1 MARVTVEDCIEKV
14 ENRFDLV
21 LLAAQRARQ
30 LSSGMVTELSRD
42 DDKNPVIAL
51 REIADEAISPD
62 ELKKVLINNTQR
74 FVQADNPFGKDDD
87 DEESLLKELEK
98 EMELSSDSTDEE
110 ADFSEE
116 TTAESFDDDF
126 AKALEALAD
135 QLPDDLEDSADIKF
149 DE

>member
-30 LSSGMVTELSRD
+30 LSSGSVTTLSRD
-42 DDKNPVIAL
+42 NDKNPVIAL
-51 REIADEAISPD
+51 REIAETAVSPE
-62 ELKKVLINNTQR
+62 ELEQLLINNTQR

-98 EMELSSDSTDEE
+98 EMDLSSDSEVTDEG
-110 ADFSEE
+110 
-116 TTAESFDDDF
+116 FDDDF

-135 QLPDDLEDSADIKF
+135 QLPDDMEDDSDVSFEK
-149 DE
+149 

>member
-30 LSSGMVTELSRD
+30 LSSGTVTTLSRD
-42 DDKNPVIAL
+42 NDKNPVIAL
-51 REIADEAISPD
+51 REIAETAVSPE
-62 ELKKVLINNTQR
+62 ELEQLLINNTQR

-98 EMELSSDSTDEE
+98 EMDLSSDSEVSDEG
-110 ADFSEE
+110 
-116 TTAESFDDDF
+116 FDDDF

-135 QLPDDLEDSADIKF
+135 QLPDDMEDDSDLSFEK
-149 DE
+149 